1 MYYDIIK
8 LLKGRRLKEAVEL
21 LGLLASDSGNWQV
34 KSEVENLKTTYGY
47 MLQYA
52 AQGMK
57 DPERDK
63 MYAQLI
69 RKSYELADRAEY
81 SRNNMSGQGHHSD
94 LFRTFKRTP
103 PPTYSEPCL
112 TLESITEDMGVGPL
126 MVNDED
132 QRRSKMKELGIRH
145 EKAVDTLFEKIW
157 ISDGWT
163 DEESKE
169 AHALLR
175 SVLIPANDLAV
186 MISAVTV
193 SLLGIF
199 DARKFQFLLTAYNE
213 HQEELIT
220 QRALVGITLVA
231 FHQQDRLALY
241 PEFIAALSLLA
252 ESPHALKQLHNIQI
266 LLLLSRETVKI
277 DKKMREEI
285 IPQMM
290 KSQQLNKADFSITDL
305 EDLEDMNPEWKADM
319 EKMGERIRELSEL
332 QMEGADT
339 YMTTFCQLKTY
350 PFFFH
355 ISHWFYPF
363 DKQVPEVAALFETG
377 QINDKSLINLMLN
390 SPLFCNSDKYSFCLT
405 VNSIPPS
412 QRQALSMQI
421 DEQNDWM
428 KQNLNSA
435 EEQANV
441 ICRQY
446 IHDLYRFFKL
456 STFRKEFNDIFS
468 GNMSLWECTF
478 LRPLILTEEYRKPI
492 ADYLFSKNY
501 PEEAARLYKEQAG
514 LTPENVEVWQKLGFC
529 YQKGK
534 QYTEAINSYIQA
546 DILKPDH
553 LWTLKH
559 LAQCHKRM
567 QNHQKAL
574 SYFRHIEAMQPE
586 DLNLLMQIGQ
596 CLAELHKHEE
606 ALNYFFT
613 VEYLSKKPAGAWR
626 AIGWCYFMQHKY
638 EDASRIYE
646 KLCASEEVRFSD
658 YLKAGHVYLIRN
670 MVAQALERYRQAKDL
685 CKSYDEFIC
694 AYQADKDIML
704 EHGITEEYFYLI
716 PDLL

>member
-8 LLKGRRLKEAVEL
+8 LLKERRLKEALGL
-21 LGLLASDSGNWQV
+21 LGMLASDSGNWQV

-63 MYAQLI
+63 MYAQI
-69 RKSYELADRAEY
+69 VRKSYELADRAEY

-94 LFRTFKRTP
+94 LFRSFKRTP
-103 PPTYSEPCL
+103 PPTYGELCL
-112 TLESITEDMGVGPL
+112 TLESITEDMGVVPL
-126 MVNDED
+126 MVNDEEK
-132 QRRSKMKELGIRH
+132 RRAKMKELAQKH
-145 EKAVDTLFEKIW
+145 EKTVDTLFDKIW

-163 DEESKE
+163 EEESKE
-169 AHALLR
+169 ALALLR

-186 MISAVTV
+186 MTSAVTV

-199 DARKFQFLLTAYNE
+199 DPRKFQFLLTAYNE
-213 HQEELIT
+213 RQEELIT
-220 QRALVGITLVA
+220 QRALIGIILVTL
-231 FHQQDRLALY
+231 HQKDRMALY
-241 PEFIAALSLLA
+241 PEFIAALSLFT
-252 ESPHALKQLHNIQI
+252 ESPNTLKQIHDIQI

-290 KSQQLNKADFSITDL
+290 KSQQLNKADFRITDL
-305 EDLEDMNPEWKADM
+305 EDMEDMNPEWKADM
-319 EKMGERIRELSEL
+319 EKIGERIRELSEL

-339 YMTTFCQLKTY
+339 YMATFCQLKNY
-350 PFFFH
+350 PFFFQ
-355 ISHWFYPF
+355 IAHWFYPF
-363 DKQVPEVAALFETG
+363 DKQVPEVAALFEDG
-377 QINDKSLINLMLN
+377 QISDQSLINLILK
-390 SPLFCNSDKYSFCLT
+390 SPVFCNSDKYSFCLT
-405 VNSIPPS
+405 ASSIPPA

-428 KQNLNSA
+428 KQNMDSA
-435 EEQANV
+435 EKQGNV
-441 ICRQY
+441 VCRQY

-456 STFRKEFNDIFS
+456 STFRKEFDDIFDGS
-468 GNMSLWECTF
+468 MSLWECAF
-478 LRPLILTEEYRKPI
+478 LKPLILTEEYRKPI

-501 PEEAARLYKEQAG
+501 PEEAARLYREQAE

-529 YQKGK
+529 YQKEK
-534 QYTEAINSYIQA
+534 QYAEAIGSYIQA

-559 LAQCHKRM
+559 LAQCYKRV
-567 QNHQKAL
+567 QDYPKAL
-574 SYFRHIEAMQPE
+574 SFFKHIEAMQPE
-586 DLNLLMQIGQ
+586 DLNVLMQIGQ
-596 CLAELHKHEE
+596 CLVEQRKYGE
-606 ALNYFFT
+606 ALNYFFK
-613 VEYLSKKPAGAWR
+613 VEYLNENPVYAWR

-638 EDASRIYE
+638 EDAARIYE
-646 KLCASEEVRFSD
+646 KLCASDEVRPSD
-658 YLKAGHVYLIRN
+658 FLNAGHVCLIRN
-670 MVAQALERYRQAKDL
+670 TVAKALEHYRQAKDL
-685 CKSYDEFIC
+685 CQSYDEFIGI
-694 AYQADKDIML
+694 YQADKDIML

>member
-1 MYYDIIK
+1 
-8 LLKGRRLKEAVEL
+8 
-21 LGLLASDSGNWQV
+21 
-34 KSEVENLKTTYGY
+34 
-47 MLQYA
+47 
-52 AQGMK
+52 
-57 DPERDK
+57 
-63 MYAQLI
+63 
-69 RKSYELADRAEY
+69 
-81 SRNNMSGQGHHSD
+81 
-94 LFRTFKRTP
+94 
-103 PPTYSEPCL
+103 
-112 TLESITEDMGVGPL
+112 
-126 MVNDED
+126 
-132 QRRSKMKELGIRH
+132 MKELGRRH
-145 EKAVDTLFEKIW
+145 EKAGDTVFEKRC
-157 ISDGWT
+157 ISVGWT

-231 FHQQDRLALY
+231 FHQQDHLALY

-290 KSQQLNKADFSITDL
+290 KSQQLNKAVYSITDL

-319 EKMGERIRELSEL
+319 EKRGERIRELSEL

-350 PFFFH
+350 PFLFH
-355 ISHWFYPF
+355 ISLWFYPF

-421 DEQNDWM
+421 DVQNDWM

-446 IHDLYRFFKL
+446 IHDLYRFIKL
-456 STFRKEFNDIFS
+456 STFRKEFNNIFS
-468 GNMSLWECTF
+468 GNMSICEITF
-478 LRPLILTEEYRKPI
+478 LLTSI
-492 ADYLFSKNY
+492 
-501 PEEAARLYKEQAG
+501 
-514 LTPENVEVWQKLGFC
+514 
-529 YQKGK
+529 
-534 QYTEAINSYIQA
+534 
-546 DILKPDH
+546 
-553 LWTLKH
+553 
-559 LAQCHKRM
+559 
-567 QNHQKAL
+567 
-574 SYFRHIEAMQPE
+574 
-586 DLNLLMQIGQ
+586 
-596 CLAELHKHEE
+596 
-606 ALNYFFT
+606 
-613 VEYLSKKPAGAWR
+613 
-626 AIGWCYFMQHKY
+626 
-638 EDASRIYE
+638 
-646 KLCASEEVRFSD
+646 
-658 YLKAGHVYLIRN
+658 
-670 MVAQALERYRQAKDL
+670 
-685 CKSYDEFIC
+685 
-694 AYQADKDIML
+694 
-704 EHGITEEYFYLI
+704 
-716 PDLL
+716 